1 MSKKILIEEIKID
14 RELRADD
21 DLSDLDE
28 SALKH
33 PIVVQGD
40 RLIDGLRRV
49 ELAKRLGMTKLPA
62 EDPQTLD
69 EAAEVL
75 GKLHTSRVSTRQGWL
90 RVYELM
96 KYLQPMSVV
105 RGRMFRS
112 QHLTRLNRHE
122 DSVSIGS
129 LSREVIKKALGG
141 VPSSQFE
148 AIVRII
154 EGGPREIVLPILN
167 GELTPAGGLARW
179 KRRSKFQGRIKGGAE
194 QEVLIQESTQT
205 IRAAVDSLWMLDS
218 NIKIDAERLGEL
230 LKGLKMARRNLI
242 TLINQLEEAEVK

>member
-14 RELRADD
+14 RELKADD

-49 ELAKRLGMTKLPA
+49 ELAKRLGVVKLPA

-75 GKLHTSRVSTRQGWL
+75 GKLHTTPVNKRQGWL

-96 KYLQPMSVV
+96 KYLRPLSVI
-105 RGRMFRS
+105 RGRLFRT
-112 QHLTRLNRHE
+112 QHLSRLNRNE
-122 DSVSIGS
+122 DTVHIG
-129 LSREVIKKALGG
+129 LHSRDLIKVALGG

-148 AIVRII
+148 PVVQLI
-154 EGGPREIVLPILN
+154 EGGPKEVVLPVLN
-167 GELTPAGGLARW
+167 GEISPAGGLMRW
-179 KRRSKFQGRIKGGAE
+179 KRRKKFQGRIKGAQE

-205 IRAAVDSLWMLDS
+205 IRAATDAIWMLDS
-218 NIKIDAERLGEL
+218 DIKIDAERLGEL
-230 LKGLKMARRNLI
+230 IKGLKKARRNLI
-242 TLINQLEEAEVK
+242 TVINQLEEAEVK